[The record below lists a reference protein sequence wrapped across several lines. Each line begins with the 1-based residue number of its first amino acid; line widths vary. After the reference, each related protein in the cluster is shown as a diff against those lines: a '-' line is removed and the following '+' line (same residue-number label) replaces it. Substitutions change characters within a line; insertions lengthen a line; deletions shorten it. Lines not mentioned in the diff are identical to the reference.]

1 MEFTKILQTS
11 KKTSWVNTCQ
21 FIILHHTAWWTFD
34 SNCTLLSTW
43 SAQASCHY
51 IVWYNWEVGKIWND
65 TDILWHAGQS
75 NWWTLEDMNN
85 YSIWI
90 EVVWPDQNW
99 WFSQTQMNK
108 VNELVVFLAREHNI
122 PKQNILRHKD
132 IAPGR
137 KTDIADTFWNTNF
150 SSYSEYINNL
160 FNNLVN
166 MSKYTNILNNAI
178 ANWYVPLFDTHEWNQ
193 PLTEKETKEL
203 IDIAFS
209 RFLDR
214 VNAKK

>member
-1 MEFTKILQTS
+1 
-11 KKTSWVNTCQ
+11 
-21 FIILHHTAWWTFD
+21 
-34 SNCTLLSTW
+34 
-43 SAQASCHY
+43 
-51 IVWYNWEVGKIWND
+51 
-65 TDILWHAGQS
+65 
-75 NWWTLEDMNN
+75 
-85 YSIWI
+85 
-90 EVVWPDQNW
+90 
-99 WFSQTQMNK
+99 MNK

-178 ANWYVPLFDTHEWNQ
+178 AN
-193 PLTEKETKEL
+193 
-203 IDIAFS
+203 
-209 RFLDR
+209 
-214 VNAKK
+214 